1 MTQVILTLELAR
13 LLHQYGSF
21 EQIPTTVSLPFN
33 KWLAFL
39 KRTHSALQPTF
50 PNVSDEGLLPFFMLV
65 ATKEIPDTALQQLQT
80 LPGVEGAYDKPD
92 DEPPGLP

>member
-39 KRTHSALQPTF
+39 KRTHSTLQPTF
-50 PNVSDEGLLPFFMLV
+50 PNVSDEGLLPFFRLV